1 MTDQGSSI
9 LGSINMHTVKPPR
22 MENLSPK
29 LLQTAGAVAFQQIKS
44 PHMNQD
50 LLIAD

>member
-9 LGSINMHTVKPPR
+9 LGSINVHNVRPPR

-29 LLQTAGAVAFQQIKS
+29 LLQTANAIAFQQIKS
-44 PHMNQD
+44 PHMN
-50 LLIAD
+50 